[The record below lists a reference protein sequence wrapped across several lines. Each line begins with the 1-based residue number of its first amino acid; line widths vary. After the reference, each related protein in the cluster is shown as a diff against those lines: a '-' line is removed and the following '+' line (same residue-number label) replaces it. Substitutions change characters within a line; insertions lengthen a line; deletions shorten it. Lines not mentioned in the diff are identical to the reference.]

1 MGAGPAPPAQQGDPH
16 PAHGRGHRP
25 RDAEKLAWGMA
36 TKWAKPAPQ
45 RLRQGTRMLQT
56 HRCGGCRRPALRIN
70 PIATCRPPPIR
81 CGLARRVLPLGCTR
95 ALPALDPEAQ
105 GRGGCSGQGGAC
117 LPSPLSSHGA
127 LGLTLGESE
136 QHKEQERPPSGA
148 RRRGREV
155 PGADP
160 SCQSLRPAWSWSSA
174 GPGAIGAQAET
185 PLCVWPADRR
195 G

>member
-56 HRCGGCRRPALRIN
+56 HRCGGRRRPALRTN

-81 CGLARRVLPLGCTR
+81 CGLARRVLALTAGPQRVALGLHTSSARPGPC
-95 ALPALDPEAQ
+95 
-105 GRGGCSGQGGAC
+105 AC